1 MQKLLLLPAFMF
13 FAYFTCTAQRYA
25 DFEITLY
32 EPVAADTLWIGN
44 QFVIEAYVKNNGPDT
59 VQLQDSLAFELLFD
73 GSPISFGN
81 GTTGVFS
88 PYLVLTNRLVP
99 PGDSGRIQFSFT
111 MSQGWDTGVS
121 EICVGV
127 FQLTEVDTLFDT
139 VAANNRSCATVT
151 IMDPLTVTEVGG
163 NNTQIT
169 MYPNPVKNELFI
181 SSKDRLELVELYN
194 LQGQKLVSKKADAMN
209 THIETGNLVPGI
221 YILKVNG
228 SYAGRVMKE

>member
-25 DFEITLY
+25 DFEIRL
-32 EPVAADTLWIGN
+32 EAPVAGDTLWIGN
-44 QFVIEAYVKNNGPDT
+44 QFSIDAYVKNNGPDT

-81 GTTGVFS
+81 GSGGFT
-88 PYLVLTNRLVP
+88 PYLVLTNRVVP

-111 MSQGWDTGVS
+111 MSQGWDTGAS

-139 VAANNRSCATVT
+139 VAANNRSCAHVTV
-151 IMDPLTVTEVGG
+151 MDPLSVKDVSG
-163 NNTQIT
+163 NNALLSIS
-169 MYPNPVKNELFI
+169 PNPVKDKLFI
-181 SSKDRLELVELYN
+181 SSNDRLEMVELYN
-194 LQGQKLVSKKADAMN
+194 LQGQKLLNKQAGDNK
-209 THIETGNLVPGI
+209 THIEVGNLVPGM
-221 YILKVNG
+221 YIIKVNG
-228 SYAGRVMKE
+228 SYAGRVLKE